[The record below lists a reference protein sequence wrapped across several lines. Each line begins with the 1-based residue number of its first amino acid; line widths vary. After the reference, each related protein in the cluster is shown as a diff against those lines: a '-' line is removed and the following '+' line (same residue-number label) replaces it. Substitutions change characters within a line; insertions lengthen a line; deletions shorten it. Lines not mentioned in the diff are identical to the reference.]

1 MNTPSNQPP
10 QVGGYQVERLDD
22 VSRRLSYMEGKM
34 DSLATKEDVANAK
47 LQMMI
52 TWVGVGIT
60 ILITVG
66 TIAIRFWSTSGGG

>member
-1 MNTPSNQPP
+1 MNTPSNQSPE
-10 QVGGYQVERLDD
+10 VGGYQVERLDD
-22 VSRRLSYMEGKM
+22 VSRRLSCMEGRM
-34 DSLATKEDVANAK
+34 ESFATKEDVANAK

-66 TIAIRFWSTSGGG
+66 TIAIRFWSDSGGG